1 MDIDTPPLSLYNT
14 LSRSQAPFEP
24 ITPQKVGLYTCG
36 MTVYDYCHI
45 GHARVLVFF
54 DTVVRHF
61 RQLGYEVNYVR
72 NITDIDDKI
81 IARAEENGESV
92 NTLTQ
97 RFIDAMHQDAAQL
110 FVLPPNHEPRA
121 MDSMPA
127 IINMIRTLE
136 DKDLAYQANNGDVY
150 YRVNAF
156 PDYGKLSGKNT
167 DELIS
172 GMRVEVNQQKHNPLD
187 FVLWKAAKANEPQ
200 WESPWGAGRPGW
212 HIECSAMATE
222 QLGNHFDIHGGGMDL
237 QFPHHEN
244 EIAQSEG
251 ATGETFANHWLH
263 VGFVRINEEKMSKSL
278 NNFFTIREVLEQYS
292 GEIIRL
298 FILNSHYRSP
308 LNYADSQLDSARSAL
323 TRLYTALRGLDL
335 SSPADIANDSPYQQ
349 RFMAAMND
357 DFNTSKAI
365 SVLFDLAHEI
375 NKHRSID
382 TQEAALLANQL
393 KILGN
398 RLGLLNQS
406 SEDFF
411 QQQTVADN
419 DSLSEAGIQTLIEA
433 RNQARKSRDF
443 QRADDIRAQ
452 LEDAGILL
460 EDSAQGTL
468 WKRA

>member
-1 MDIDTPPLSLYNT
+1 MDTPPLSLYNT
-14 LSRSQAPFEP
+14 LTRSQVPFEP
-24 ITPQKVGLYTCG
+24 ITPQKIGLYTCG

-54 DTVVRHF
+54 DTIVRHF
-61 RQLGYEVNYVR
+61 RQLGYEVDYVR

-110 FVLPPNHEPRA
+110 FVLPPDHEPRA

-136 DKDLAYQANNGDVY
+136 SKDLAYQANNGDVY

-156 PDYGKLSGKNT
+156 PGYGKLSGKNT

-172 GMRVEVNQQKHNPLD
+172 GMRVDVNQQKHNPLD
-187 FVLWKAAKANEPQ
+187 FVLWKSAKANEPQ
-200 WESPWGAGRPGW
+200 WDSPWGPGRPGW
-212 HIECSAMATE
+212 HIECSAMSTE

-251 ATGETFANHWLH
+251 ATDEPFANHWLH

-278 NNFFTIREVLEQYS
+278 NNFFTIREVLEQYD
-292 GEIIRL
+292 GESIRL

-323 TRLYTALRGLDL
+323 TRLYTALRGFDL
-335 SSPADIANDSPYQQ
+335 SHPTDIADDSPYQQ
-349 RFMAAMND
+349 RFIAAMND

-365 SVLFDLAHEI
+365 AVLFDLTHDI
-375 NKHRSID
+375 NKCRSTD
-382 TQEAALLANQL
+382 THEAALLANQL
-393 KILGN
+393 KTLGN
-398 RLGLLNQS
+398 RLGLLNQPA
-406 SEDFF
+406 EDFF
-411 QQQTVADN
+411 QQQTTDNN
-419 DSLSEAGIQTLIEA
+419 DSLNEADIQALIEE
-433 RNQARKSRDF
+433 RNQARKSRNF
-443 QRADDIRAQ
+443 QRADDIRTQ